1 MEKIKVKKFFVPS
14 MKTLTSCENP
24 SSNPLQIGCCGK
36 QEAACD
42 SVNCSVSQR

>member
-1 MEKIKVKKFFVPS
+1 MEKIKVKKFWVLS

-24 SSNPLQIGCCGK
+24 ASYPLQIDRCGT

-42 SVNCSVSQR
+42 SVNCSVSKK